1 MGIEQTFNLHNIT
14 QDGTIYQIVY
24 MTYGLRM
31 NAESDRPMGT
41 AGYETGRVESSGW
54 TEIYKTYTMAWR
66 VGLDDHGK
74 WKIENDGRDLMG
86 LDKELTQV
94 CSYRAQMNTFTWFEA
109 GSMDRNLKR
118 GKMCGGKRTDGPVN
132 DDLGFHP
139 YYGAHCGKMGYER
152 KTPIVR
158 GTRVI
163 ARHVHLAT
171 TSEESVLDF
180 RVDTQYWDYCVDRER
195 LLMECERAPQLKRFI
210 PDLCLPP
217 VSESDDDE
225 SPGDAG
231 NGDARDNGGNDGA
244 GGGAGAGDGAGYG
257 SAEPSKDSG
266 AVQNR
271 SSARETKT

>member
-1 MGIEQTFNLHNIT
+1 
-14 QDGTIYQIVY
+14 
-24 MTYGLRM
+24 
-31 NAESDRPMGT
+31 
-41 AGYETGRVESSGW
+41 
-54 TEIYKTYTMAWR
+54 
-66 VGLDDHGK
+66 
-74 WKIENDGRDLMG
+74 
-86 LDKELTQV
+86 
-94 CSYRAQMNTFTWFEA
+94 
-109 GSMDRNLKR
+109 
-118 GKMCGGKRTDGPVN
+118 
-132 DDLGFHP
+132 
-139 YYGAHCGKMGYER
+139 MGYER

-244 GGGAGAGDGAGYG
+244 GGGAGAGDGAGYD

-266 AVQNR
+266 ADPEDGRTNDTLNTDSGAGTDGHRPTDSATPDGAVLASKSEMLHRYSDPMQEQRRRLSTWMNETKAMTTVVMDEGR
-271 SSARETKT
+271 SSPAALESSRELGLGQVRNEAFKIEAQLEKQKREMLLW